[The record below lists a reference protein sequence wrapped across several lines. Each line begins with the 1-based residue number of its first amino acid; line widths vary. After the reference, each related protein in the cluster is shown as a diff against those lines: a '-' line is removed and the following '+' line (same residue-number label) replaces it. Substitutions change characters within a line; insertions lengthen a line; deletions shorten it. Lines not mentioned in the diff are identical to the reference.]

1 MAASPS
7 PVAIA
12 AALATQIV
20 CGEHISAVV
29 TDDGDLHTFGRGD
42 TWQLGHGDEDGQH
55 CRAPTVVSAPQASL
69 RGCVS
74 RVALGADH
82 AMAVDTNG
90 RLFAFGRGSFSQLGL
105 GDTSDRASPT
115 LVEGEGLRGKAVVS
129 VACGWRFTLV
139 ACANGEVFS
148 WGAGSAGQLGHP
160 SKLRRRV
167 PTKIEA
173 LADVVDVS
181 AGETHAM
188 ALDTAGALYVW
199 GSNQHGRLGL
209 GAIEEWGAERTT
221 PTVVSSLP
229 ACARISAG
237 NRHSAC
243 VSRNGGLYTWGCNA
257 DGRLGVG
264 TTLDAC
270 TPQRVVLPGKPTVAV
285 VACGVAHTLALSA
298 SGRIFA
304 WGSGKSGRLGV
315 DGSGSAGSE
324 HENRVSPAPVFVA
337 SDSHTRFVDVAAGS
351 NHNLAIQDTG
361 KVMAWGA
368 LISVSNKG
376 QLGLTKTEAD
386 AAASDALG
394 AFGDDVGDSD
404 TSVDDD
410 DDGDED
416 FRGGGGGNGN
426 GALLAPISIGLVKKA
441 STLSM
446 RVKKMPPQLTGSDVL
461 VGGADPH
468 PALQTP
474 AMAAAAAARAAGR
487 GETKPGAFTPRPG
500 VGGGTKRQLAF
511 PTDFAGET
519 DLTHLGAI
527 KVHTPS
533 RASARFEAAQSGG
546 LSSSS
551 SSSGRGIEHAAMDF
565 HPDSAKK
572 TGVRAGQHTPRPGRD
587 NRRGSEGAAHA
598 GVPPP
603 LFPSAASDQGD
614 DRLSAP
620 LHVQVNTPS
629 VAAAK
634 ALRNLHGDEFA
645 TSQQEEEED
654 AAVESF
660 AEEGEDGQELAPG
673 ALSPSSS
680 GIHPAK
686 LQSALKRTMHNFADH
701 KFATLLRGLT
711 SALGK
716 QHLLAQ
722 ASALTKWKLT
732 IAVLQIQQRAL
743 VHIRDTK
750 KGYDL
755 LGARLIYRAVCKLSQ
770 KLLRR
775 GFNALTLAMFMSR
788 ATERALGSTAD
799 ARHDLVVRLRKMKEK
814 DQLMKQRL
822 Q

>member
-1 MAASPS
+1 
-7 PVAIA
+7 
-12 AALATQIV
+12 
-20 CGEHISAVV
+20 
-29 TDDGDLHTFGRGD
+29 
-42 TWQLGHGDEDGQH
+42 
-55 CRAPTVVSAPQASL
+55 
-69 RGCVS
+69 
-74 RVALGADH
+74 
-82 AMAVDTNG
+82 
-90 RLFAFGRGSFSQLGL
+90 
-105 GDTSDRASPT
+105 
-115 LVEGEGLRGKAVVS
+115 
-129 VACGWRFTLV
+129 
-139 ACANGEVFS
+139 
-148 WGAGSAGQLGHP
+148 
-160 SKLRRRV
+160 
-167 PTKIEA
+167 
-173 LADVVDVS
+173 
-181 AGETHAM
+181 
-188 ALDTAGALYVW
+188 
-199 GSNQHGRLGL
+199 
-209 GAIEEWGAERTT
+209 
-221 PTVVSSLP
+221 
-229 ACARISAG
+229 
-237 NRHSAC
+237 
-243 VSRNGGLYTWGCNA
+243 
-257 DGRLGVG
+257 
-264 TTLDAC
+264 
-270 TPQRVVLPGKPTVAV
+270 
-285 VACGVAHTLALSA
+285 
-298 SGRIFA
+298 
-304 WGSGKSGRLGV
+304 V

-386 AAASDALG
+386 DAASDALG

-634 ALRNLHGDEFA
+634 ALRNLHGDQFA
-645 TSQQEEEED
+645 TSQQEEEEA

-788 ATERALGSTAD
+788 ATERALGGTAD

-822 Q
+822 QYHRNVMKDRLLKTTIRYGRDKLWHVLRIHQKHSLRDAFSTWSLHARVNDNLDRLRRGRLKLQVSRDQLRLKQDRLLSAERDMVKRKHSFTIFVAFQQWLEFRNRKLQEDQIRALENERKYMQEELMKIHDRLEELNVAEAAVQKVNMQRGGLVISAIENFADTLAHENAVMNHSSVIKY